1 MSKIINFEGLP
12 GVGKTTALSFVKSKL
27 TDVGIRCVS
36 TSDLLYYK
44 GDRVGEKIYDIMRY
58 GNDAFMRLDYPYI
71 EAFLSQ
77 AIRFNI
83 VFETLEK
90 GKEFDVIL
98 EDRGLDTYFSYMLA
112 RISKEQKKS
121 YEEIICWLE
130 KLNKFCEVQYTCS
143 ILLKDELNECRKRY
157 ERKNEKQLSKDDWT
171 FLFDVSKAYDF
182 LAKKYKRI
190 SVINV
195 TGKDELQVGN
205 EIFESIIPLV
215 GGIKHGM

>member
-1 MSKIINFEGLP
+1 
-12 GVGKTTALSFVKSKL
+12 
-27 TDVGIRCVS
+27 
-36 TSDLLYYK
+36 
-44 GDRVGEKIYDIMRY
+44 
-58 GNDAFMRLDYPYI
+58 
-71 EAFLSQ
+71 
-77 AIRFNI
+77 
-83 VFETLEK
+83 
-90 GKEFDVIL
+90 
-98 EDRGLDTYFSYMLA
+98 
-112 RISKEQKKS
+112 
-121 YEEIICWLE
+121 LE